1 MKVLGREDLYE
12 AYPEPVQ
19 RVKATDE
26 FNAVLKP
33 AFAAHTTAHWLQV
46 LEAAGVPSSPIKN
59 IAESAGDEQVAHRL
73 SVTAIPKP
81 GDDGQEVRVVS
92 AGHMSNPAPPAVQRP
107 APQLGEHTDA
117 ILRELGYGEADIAA
131 LRADEVV

>member
-19 RVKATDE
+19 RVKAADE

-33 AFAAHTTAHWLQV
+33 AFAEHTTAHWLQV
-46 LEAAGVPSSPIKN
+46 LEAAGVPSAPIKD

-92 AGHMSNPAPPAVQRP
+92 AGHMSKPAPPAVQRP

-117 ILRELGYGEADIAA
+117 ILSELGYSKADIAA